1 MNLHEYITF
10 PLLETALISLS
21 PVRGNDLLTSHAG
34 VTRGVVFLPFP
45 SSSSVSPLAW
55 NQAPLWGV
63 KEKVISVG
71 EKNRRVRFACRY
83 FSYLAPFFCFC
94 LLRIAP
100 LRSLVPG
107 YSSLSPFFCCCFFF
121 FAFKMTAAIIYSGT
135 PLYNEVPGYR
145 KNCSLKRDS
154 EDSVITNYLV
164 NNVK

>member
-1 MNLHEYITF
+1 MNLREYITF

-21 PVRGNDLLTSHAG
+21 PVRGHDLLASHTG
-34 VTRGVVFLPFP
+34 VIRGVVFLPFP
-45 SSSSVSPLAW
+45 SSSPVSPLAW

-107 YSSLSPFFCCCFFF
+107 YSSLSPFFCFFF
-121 FAFKMTAAIIYSGT
+121 FRFQDDRRDHIQWNPAITKCQGTEKIVRYSGIAKT
-135 PLYNEVPGYR
+135 PL
-145 KNCSLKRDS
+145 
-154 EDSVITNYLV
+154 
-164 NNVK
+164 